1 MVFFTNDC
9 IDMTIISRRIL
20 KIYKSLDKDQIQL
33 VITKKIHGEFEIDH
47 WLEKLHKLAVM
58 DRLGDDT
65 RIKSGDLSIVFGIF
79 TAFTIFLTISKP
91 FLFFFPVGFFLL
103 FFYFLMMYITL
114 NKIDIGNNLRM
125 FIVPLLEHFKE
136 TKAVTGPVELKM
148 DFSNPKKYKNLA
160 GQINDKVVTDKLFRH
175 HWMEGNL
182 ILDNQISIQWDI
194 TDIVK
199 ETGSYFGTSD
209 NRADLKKKNM
219 IVHKLGM
226 KFRIPKNKFEIVKSD
241 LNTIDADDYWIIQIY
256 REDSSISIEE
266 GMSPDI
272 FLDAIKAGLEKIVK
286 RGEFT
291 S

>member
-1 MVFFTNDC
+1 
-9 IDMTIISRRIL
+9 MTIISRRIL

-33 VITKKIHGEFEIDH
+33 VITKKIHGEFDIDH
-47 WLEKLHKLAVM
+47 WLEKLYKLAVM
-58 DRLGDDT
+58 DRMGDDT

-136 TKAVTGPVELKM
+136 TKAVTGPVDMKM
-148 DFSNPKKYKNLA
+148 DFSNPKKNKNLA
-160 GQINDKVVTDKLFRH
+160 GLMDDQVVSDKLFRH
-175 HWMEGNL
+175 HWMEGKL

-199 ETGSYFGTSD
+199 ERGSYFSVSGKRKD
-209 NRADLKKKNM
+209 PDRKNV

-226 KFRIPKNKFEIVKSD
+226 KFKIPKNKFEIVKSD
-241 LNTIDADDYWIIQIY
+241 IDTIDTEDYWIIQIY
-256 REDSSISIEE
+256 REASSISLEE

-272 FLDAIKAGLEKIVK
+272 FLDAIKAGLAKIVK
-286 RGEFT
+286 RQEFT

>member
-1 MVFFTNDC
+1 
-9 IDMTIISRRIL
+9 MTIISRRIL

-33 VITKKIHGEFEIDH
+33 VITKKIQGEFDIDH
-47 WLEKLHKLAVM
+47 WLEKLYKLAVM

-136 TKAVTGPVELKM
+136 TKAVTGPVNLKM
-148 DFSNPKKYKNLA
+148 DFSNPKKDKNLA
-160 GQINDKVVTDKLFRH
+160 GQMDDQVVSDKLFRH
-175 HWMEGNL
+175 HWMEGKL

-199 ETGSYFGTSD
+199 ERGSYFSVSGKQK
-209 NRADLKKKNM
+209 DLDKKNM

-226 KFRIPKNKFEIVKSD
+226 KFKVPKNKFEIVKSD
-241 LNTIDADDYWIIQIY
+241 INTIDTDDFWIIQIY
-256 REDSSISIEE
+256 REDSSTSLEE

-272 FLDAIKAGLEKIVK
+272 FLNAIKAGLARIVK
-286 RGEFT
+286 RQEFT